1 MTVNS
6 WSKYWTEQLDG
17 TCCWTL
23 VINNVEKI
31 IIEIKTG
38 GSLGCSSHALV
49 KFVISRS
56 VGMANSGVRTLN
68 FRRVKFQL
76 FKELMDEILWGIVL
90 RDMKMEQIFQDFKD
104 TLLM

>member
-1 MTVNS
+1 
-6 WSKYWTEQLDG
+6 
-17 TCCWTL
+17 
-23 VINNVEKI
+23 
-31 IIEIKTG
+31 
-38 GSLGCSSHALV
+38 
-49 KFVISRS
+49 
-56 VGMANSGVRTLN
+56 MANSGVRTLN